1 MPINHLREKLRK
13 LRDEIAQTDTRDEPE
28 RALLDHIQQDIDQL
42 LGCSDEE
49 VTSEHPI
56 GQKIDQAV
64 AQMEVSHPTLT
75 DIMAEVTYA
84 LSKIGI

>member
-1 MPINHLREKLRK
+1 MPINNLREKLCK
-13 LRDEIAQTDTRDEPE
+13 LQDEIARTDTQDERE
-28 RALLDHIQQDIDQL
+28 KALLDHIRQDIDQL

-64 AQMEVSHPTLT
+64 AQLEVSHPTLT